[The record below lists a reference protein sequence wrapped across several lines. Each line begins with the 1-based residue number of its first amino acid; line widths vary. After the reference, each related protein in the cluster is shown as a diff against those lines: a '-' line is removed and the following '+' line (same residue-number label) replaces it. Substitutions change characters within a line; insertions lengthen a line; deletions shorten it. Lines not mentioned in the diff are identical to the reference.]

1 MYTFIN
7 ECFTIHCYSRF
18 DIKLAKQKQCYR
30 SADFW
35 KSMYEQSHAII
46 QRSYEKSL
54 NLQKIPGLLAI
65 NEVKPKELNKN
76 KNMWV
81 SNVYGSMEVQDILKL
96 VQSIENE
103 KKKKQK
109 QTNIQ
114 QKDKE
119 RELSNSLKQNL
130 SVVVFVQQMVFRNAQ
145 SVKE

>member
-1 MYTFIN
+1 
-7 ECFTIHCYSRF
+7 
-18 DIKLAKQKQCYR
+18 
-30 SADFW
+30 
-35 KSMYEQSHAII
+35 MYEQSHAII

-54 NLQKIPGLLAI
+54 NLQKIPGLLKI

-81 SNVYGSMEVQDILKL
+81 SNIYGSMEVQDILKL

-109 QTNIQ
+109 QTIIQ
-114 QKDKE
+114 QKGKE
-119 RELSNSLKQNL
+119 RELSTSLKQNV

>member
-1 MYTFIN
+1 
-7 ECFTIHCYSRF
+7 
-18 DIKLAKQKQCYR
+18 
-30 SADFW
+30 
-35 KSMYEQSHAII
+35 MYEQSHAII

-54 NLQKIPGLLAI
+54 NLQKIPGLLTI

-109 QTNIQ
+109 QTIIQ
-114 QKDKE
+114 QKGKE
-119 RELSNSLKQNL
+119 RELSNSLKQNV

>member
-1 MYTFIN
+1 
-7 ECFTIHCYSRF
+7 
-18 DIKLAKQKQCYR
+18 
-30 SADFW
+30 
-35 KSMYEQSHAII
+35 MYEQSHAII

-54 NLQKIPGLLAI
+54 NLQKIPGLLTI

-109 QTNIQ
+109 QTIIQ
-114 QKDKE
+114 QKSKE
-119 RELSNSLKQNL
+119 RELSNSLKQNV

>member
-1 MYTFIN
+1 
-7 ECFTIHCYSRF
+7 
-18 DIKLAKQKQCYR
+18 
-30 SADFW
+30 
-35 KSMYEQSHAII
+35 MYEQSHAII

-54 NLQKIPGLLAI
+54 NLQKIPGLLTI

-109 QTNIQ
+109 QKFIQ
-114 QKDKE
+114 QKGKE
-119 RELSNSLKQNL
+119 RELTNSLKQNV

>member
-1 MYTFIN
+1 
-7 ECFTIHCYSRF
+7 
-18 DIKLAKQKQCYR
+18 
-30 SADFW
+30 
-35 KSMYEQSHAII
+35 MYEQSHAII

-54 NLQKIPGLLAI
+54 NLQKIPGLLTI

-109 QTNIQ
+109 QTIIQ
-114 QKDKE
+114 QKGKE
-119 RELSNSLKQNL
+119 RELSNSLKQNV
-130 SVVVFVQQMVFRNAQ
+130 SVVVFVQQMVFRKAQ